1 MVSGSQVGT
10 IIIAMYINR
19 INTSKSVKAFIK
31 INHENEHEPEDLC
44 KARLCVKCIPE
55 LNEFLSKNNSAFR
68 LYKMIYSFKHYKVF
82 VIESFSHE
90 SIK

>member
-1 MVSGSQVGT
+1 MKFTKRQIPRVAPKGANGTVGHRG
-10 IIIAMYINR
+10 R

-55 LNEFLSKNNSAFR
+55 
-68 LYKMIYSFKHYKVF
+68 
-82 VIESFSHE
+82 
-90 SIK
+90 

>member
-19 INTSKSVKAFIK
+19 TNTSKSVKAFIK

-55 LNEFLSKNNSAFR
+55 
-68 LYKMIYSFKHYKVF
+68 
-82 VIESFSHE
+82 
-90 SIK
+90 